1 MPHKGPHVSISAAFV
16 VNRILRINLDE
27 YESWPDAVRELAAEI
42 AEELFL
48 VAYNPFISPAAVKA
62 SVDARFRRE
71 SQALA
76 HQYATGIGEGI
87 TMFWSAYDAETAF
100 RRELI
105 TRLAS
110 LMPADCVITRR
121 GALVEASTDATDLRM
136 ELPLLVV
143 EPATPDQAASLVRL
157 ANDMKFALIPRG
169 GGSGMT
175 GGAVPAR
182 KRSVIVSMTRLTAI
196 SLDAER
202 LTLTCQA
209 GVITQD
215 AIDFAAR
222 SNLLLTVDPAS
233 KTASTIGGNVA
244 ENSGG
249 PFAFEYGTTLDNLL
263 SWRMVTPTGEHIE
276 VARVGHPGH
285 KILPDEK
292 AVFEVRDQS
301 GGMRN
306 VVELSGDEIRL
317 PGLGKDVTNK
327 VLGGLPGMQKE
338 GVDGLITEAT
348 FMLHKKPAF
357 SRVMVLEFF
366 GRSMRPAAVIIGE
379 IVALRDRIRHEGD
392 YVRVSALEE
401 FNVKYVQAIG
411 YQRKSMRH
419 QGDPISVIIIQV
431 DGDDEYLLDQTI
443 NEIAALVGDNEFVAA
458 TIARDAKEGELF
470 WEDRHRLSAIARRTS
485 GFKMNEDVVIPMN
498 RMPDFAL
505 FLERLNLS
513 MSAAA
518 YRHAMQEVGRLPGFP
533 MEDRDFNR
541 EFSLASRLAQGDE
554 PAEAV
559 AGTTPLTSL
568 TDDELAARAADFL
581 RALEGKYPRLA
592 PKIARI
598 ADYMQASRIIVASH
612 MHAGDG
618 NCHVNIPVNSNDP
631 LMMEQAE
638 DAAMQVMSMAQD
650 MGGAVSGEHGIGI
663 TKIAFLDKA
672 SMDALR
678 EFKTRVDPRDILNPG
693 KLVQRQLPVRPFTF
707 SFNRLIEDIR
717 QSGLPDK
724 ERFIRLLATVQTCTR
739 CGKCKQVCPMVY
751 AERSYQYHPRNKN
764 MVLGAMTEALY
775 YSQVTNGSPD
785 ASVMEELR
793 HMVEHCTGCGRCT
806 SVCPVKI
813 ESAEVALAMLAFLKE
828 EGMGGHPLKS
838 RVLNW
843 LSRNPARRVP
853 RAAKA
858 AALGQKV
865 QNRVIGLVPRVWRER
880 IESPLFSGKG
890 PELGMAN
897 LYEGLRLDRGGLFLP
912 AGLEA
917 DEKGEIWSG
926 GGAVLYFPGCGG
938 SLFYRRI
945 ALATLALLMRAG
957 LPVVV
962 PRQHLCCGYPLLSSG
977 ADGDYRENLERNR
990 AYLAEYLLEAREA
1003 GFAVRSLV
1011 TACGSCR
1018 SSLSRHQLTDT
1029 GGVPL
1034 TQYDII
1040 QLLVENLPLG
1050 RQLSGERLIYHASC
1064 HPEWQGVKAVKGG
1077 GKTARALERLSGASI
1092 LLNSGCCGESGTG
1105 AYTSPGI
1112 YNALRER
1119 KRGRLQSALVGYEAE
1134 APILVGCPSCKLGI
1148 ARTLLTMKADHP
1160 ARGVRGKGPSDDG
1173 DMALDAAL
1181 DTTPTAPVD
1190 THRPVLHS
1198 VEWLAEVLLGK
1209 GWPQRFRKQAL
1220 VLDAAGRRVVD
1231 MANSK
1236 N

>member
-27 YESWPDAVRELAAEI
+27 YENWPDAVRELAAEI

-48 VAYNPFISPAAVKA
+48 VAYNPFISPATVKA
-62 SVDARFRRE
+62 SVDARFRQE

-76 HQYATGIGEGI
+76 HQYATSIGEGI
-87 TMFWSAYDAETAF
+87 TMFWSAYDAEAAF
-100 RRELI
+100 RKELI
-105 TRLAS
+105 VRLAEV
-110 LMPADCVITRR
+110 MPADCVITRP
-121 GALVEASTDATDLRM
+121 GSLVEAATDATDLRM

-143 EPATPDQAASLVRL
+143 EPATAEQAAALVRL

-182 KRSVIVSMTRLTAI
+182 KRTVIVNMTRLTAM
-196 SLDAER
+196 SVDAER
-202 LTLTCQA
+202 LTMTCQA

-215 AIDFAAR
+215 AIDRAAKDG
-222 SNLLLTVDPAS
+222 LLLTVDPAS

-263 SWRMVTPTGEHIE
+263 SWNMVTPTGELIE
-276 VARVGHPGH
+276 VVRTNHPRH

-301 GGMRN
+301 GGMRS
-306 VVELSGDEIRL
+306 VVELRGDEIRL

-338 GVDGLITEAT
+338 GVDGIITEAT
-348 FMLHKKPAF
+348 FIVHKKPAF

-379 IVALRDRIRHEGD
+379 IVALRDRIRGEGD

-411 YQRKSMRH
+411 YQRKSLRH
-419 QGDPISVIIIQV
+419 EGDPISVILVQV
-431 DGDDEYLLDQTI
+431 DGDDEYLLDQTV

-470 WEDRHRLSAIARRTS
+470 WEDRHKLSAIAKRTS
-485 GFKMNEDVVIPMN
+485 GFKMNEDVVIPMD

-505 FLERLNLS
+505 FLERLNLG

-541 EFSLASRLAQGDE
+541 EFSLASRIAQGDDS
-554 PAEAV
+554 AQDM
-559 AGTTPLTSL
+559 
-568 TDDELAARAADFL
+568 TDDELAARAGNFL
-581 RALEGKYPRLA
+581 RGLEEKYPRLA
-592 PKIARI
+592 SKIAKI
-598 ADYMQASRIIVASH
+598 ADYMRASRIVVASH

-638 DAAMQVMSMAQD
+638 EAAMQAMAMAQE

-663 TKIAFLDKA
+663 TKISFLDK
-672 SMDALR
+672 SKMDALR
-678 EFKTRVDPRDILNPG
+678 EFKARVDPRDILNPG

-724 ERFIRLLATVQTCTR
+724 ERFIRLLSTVQTCTR

-751 AERSYQYHPRNKN
+751 PERSYQYHPRNKN
-764 MVLGAMTEALY
+764 MVLGAITEAIY
-775 YSQVTNGSPD
+775 YAQVTKGKPD
-785 ASVMEELR
+785 PSLLEELR
-793 HMVEHCTGCGRCT
+793 QMVEHCTGCGRCT

-828 EGMGGHPLKS
+828 EGMGGHPIKS

-843 LSRNPARRVP
+843 LSHDPAGRVP

-865 QNRVIGLVPRVWRER
+865 QNRVIGLVPRMWRER

-890 PELGMAN
+890 PEMGMAN
-897 LYEGLRLDRGGLFLP
+897 LYEGLRLDRGGFFLP
-912 AGLEA
+912 AGPA
-917 DEKGEIWSG
+917 DGGEHE
-926 GGAVLYFPGCGG
+926 AVLYFPGCGG

-945 ALATLALLMRAG
+945 ALATLSLLMRAG
-957 LPVVV
+957 VPVVV
-962 PRQHLCCGYPLLSSG
+962 PRKHLCCGYPLLSSG
-977 ADGDYRENLERNR
+977 ADGNYRENLERNR
-990 AYLAEYLLEAREA
+990 AYLAEYLTEARQA
-1003 GFAVRSLV
+1003 GFAVRSVV

-1018 SSLSRHQLTDT
+1018 DSLSRHQLTDPD
-1029 GGVPL
+1029 GRAL
-1034 TQYDII
+1034 AQRDIV
-1040 QLLVENLPLG
+1040 QLLADKLPLE
-1050 RQLSGERLIYHASC
+1050 RTLSGERLIYHASC
-1064 HPEWQGVKAVKGG
+1064 HPEWSGVQAVKGG
-1077 GKTARALERLSGASI
+1077 GKTARALERLTGASI
-1092 LLNSGCCGESGTG
+1092 LLNPGCCGESGTG

-1119 KRGRLQSALVGYEAE
+1119 KRGRLQTALLGYEAE

-1148 ARTLLTMKADHP
+1148 ARTLLTMKEDHP
-1160 ARGVRGKGPSDDG
+1160 ARGARRQAHTDG
-1173 DMALDAAL
+1173 AAV
-1181 DTTPTAPVD
+1181 PPEVD

-1198 VEWLAEVLLGK
+1198 VEWLAQVLLGDD
-1209 GWPQRFRKQAL
+1209 WLHRFRKQAL
-1220 VLDAAGRRVVD
+1220 KIDADGLRLVD
-1231 MANSK
+1231 MASSAPASLAPPTPDDAALQP
-1236 N
+1236 